1 MYNEKNVNL
10 AREYAYSQFTADERK
25 LIEETDP
32 DYCFDSKVVGL
43 INQWFSIYQKKLKE
57 LNSK

>member
-1 MYNEKNVNL
+1 MYNEKIDL

-25 LIEETDP
+25 LIEKTDP
-32 DYCFDSKVVGL
+32 DYCFDSKVVSL